1 MIVTLKELRI
11 SKGLNQAQCAE
22 YLGMS
27 TRNYQNYEND
37 AAKANTA
44 RYHAIFQK
52 LESYGQPVVTAAVLS
67 QMPEF
72 HTNVVTG
79 TGLRAVANSVAKYGK
94 RDCFSIL
101 QKFVTGSYDGKIC
114 ILYGLRRT
122 GKTTLLFQM
131 LSELPIE
138 KTAYI
143 KVQTIDDMSRLTKDL
158 KALYEL
164 GYRYAFIDEIT
175 LLSDFIDT
183 AAVLSDVFSMM
194 GMKIVVSGTDSLG
207 FAMANRDELYD
218 RSVTIHTSFIPFRE
232 YARLLNIRSVDSYI
246 EYGGT
251 LKMENMSFDDPDAAF
266 DEVAF
271 RDDESTRK
279 YIDTAISRNIQH
291 TLKNDHYGEYFN
303 QLRELYEKGELT
315 NVINRIVQHMN
326 HRFVLRVVEDEFKS
340 HDFGSAKELLLH
352 DLPAK
357 RATVLYDVNE
367 KQILERLKAI
377 IEVKEKSETTVSI
390 TQEHIDKVKK
400 YLLML
405 DLIVNCPERYESG
418 KQAEHIVFSQSG
430 MRYAIAKAL
439 VYSLM
444 QDAYFASI
452 PEADKAYITGKILD
466 DVKGRMLEDIVL
478 LEVCKAA
485 PSTMEAFKFKFDAG
499 GEFDMVI
506 YDKTSQNC
514 RIYEIKHSTETNEKQ
529 TLHLRDAEKCQIIE
543 NRFGP
548 ISGKFVLYRG
558 KDKFAEGVQYLNVEN
573 FLCGLK

>member
-1 MIVTLKELRI
+1 MSVTLKELRI

-44 RYHAIFQK
+44 RYHAIYQK
-52 LESYGQPVVTAAVLS
+52 LESYGQPVVSVSIPS
-67 QMPEF
+67 QTPEF

-79 TGLRAVANSVAKYGK
+79 AGLQALANSVAKYGK
-94 RDCFSIL
+94 RDCFSTL
-101 QKFVTGSYDGKIC
+101 QKFVNGSYDGKIC

-143 KVQTIDDMSRLTKDL
+143 KVQTIDDMSRVTKDL
-158 KALYEL
+158 KALFEL
-164 GYRYAFIDEIT
+164 GYRYVFIDEIT

-352 DLPAK
+352 DLPAE
-357 RATVLYDVNE
+357 RATVLYDVDE

-390 TQEHIDKVKK
+390 TQEHINKVKK

-418 KQAEHIVFSQSG
+418 KQAEHIVFSQPG

-514 RIYEIKHSTETNEKQ
+514 RIYEIKHSAKVNEKQ
-529 TLHLRDAEKCQIIE
+529 TIHLRDAEKCQIIE

>member
-1 MIVTLKELRI
+1 MSVTLKELRI

-44 RYHAIFQK
+44 RYHAIYQK
-52 LESYGQPVVTAAVLS
+52 LESYGQPVVSISLPS
-67 QMPEF
+67 QTTEF

-79 TGLRAVANSVAKYGK
+79 TGLQALANSVEKYGK
-94 RDCFSIL
+94 RDCFSTL
-101 QKFVTGSYDGKIC
+101 QKFVNGSYDGKIC

-131 LSELPIE
+131 LSDLPIE

-143 KVQTIDDMSRLTKDL
+143 KVQTTDDMSRLTKDL
-158 KALYEL
+158 KALFEL
-164 GYRYAFIDEIT
+164 GYRYVFIDEIT
-175 LLSDFIDT
+175 LLNDFIDT

-352 DLPAK
+352 DLPAE

-367 KQILERLKAI
+367 KQIFERLKAI
-377 IEVKEKSETTVSI
+377 IEVKEKSETTVPI

-418 KQAEHIVFSQSG
+418 KQAEHIVFSQPG

-452 PEADKAYITGKILD
+452 SEADKAYITGKILD

-478 LEVCKAA
+478 LEVRKTA

-506 YDKTSQNC
+506 YDKASQNC
-514 RIYEIKHSTETNEKQ
+514 RIYEIKHSTEANEKQ
-529 TLHLRDAEKCQIIE
+529 TLHLRDAEKCQIVE

-558 KDKFAEGVQYLNVEN
+558 KDTFAEDVQYLNVEN

>member
-1 MIVTLKELRI
+1 MSVTLKELRI
-11 SKGLNQAQCAE
+11 SKGLNQAQCAK

-37 AAKANTA
+37 ASKANTA
-44 RYHAIFQK
+44 RYHAIYQK
-52 LESYGQPVVTAAVLS
+52 LEIYGQPVVTAAVPS
-67 QMPEF
+67 QIPEF
-72 HTNVVTG
+72 YTNVVTG
-79 TGLRAVANSVAKYGK
+79 TGLQALANSVAKYGK
-94 RDCFSIL
+94 RGCFSTL
-101 QKFVTGSYDGKIC
+101 QKFVNGSYDGKIC

-143 KVQTIDDMSRLTKDL
+143 KVQTTDDMSRLTKDL
-158 KALYEL
+158 KVLFEL
-164 GYRYAFIDEIT
+164 GYRYVFIDEIT

-232 YARLLNIRSVDSYI
+232 YARLLNICSVDSYI

-251 LKMENMSFDDPDAAF
+251 LKMENMSFDDPDATF

-352 DLPAK
+352 DLPAE

-418 KQAEHIVFSQSG
+418 KQAEHIVFSQPG

-452 PEADKAYITGKILD
+452 SEADKAYITGKILD

-478 LEVCKAA
+478 LEVRKTA

-506 YDKTSQNC
+506 YDKTNQNC
-514 RIYEIKHSTETNEKQ
+514 RIYEIKHSTEANEKQ
-529 TLHLRDAEKCQIIE
+529 TLHLRDAEKCQIVE
-543 NRFGP
+543 KRFGP

-558 KDKFAEGVQYLNVEN
+558 KDTFAEGVQYLNVEN

>member
-1 MIVTLKELRI
+1 MSVTLKELRI

-44 RYHAIFQK
+44 RYHAIYQK
-52 LESYGQPVVTAAVLS
+52 LESYGQPVITAAIPS
-67 QMPEF
+67 QTPEF

-79 TGLRAVANSVAKYGK
+79 TGLQALANSVAKYGK
-94 RDCFSIL
+94 RDCFSTL
-101 QKFVTGSYDGKIC
+101 QKFVAGSYDGKIC

-143 KVQTIDDMSRLTKDL
+143 KVQTTDDMSRLTKDL
-158 KALYEL
+158 KALFEL
-164 GYRYAFIDEIT
+164 GYRYVFIDEIT

-271 RDDESTRK
+271 RNDESTRK

-315 NVINRIVQHMN
+315 NVINCIVQHMN

-352 DLPAK
+352 DLPAE

-377 IEVKEKSETTVSI
+377 IEVKEKSETTVPI

-418 KQAEHIVFSQSG
+418 KQAEHIVFSQPG

-452 PEADKAYITGKILD
+452 SEADKAYITGKILD

-478 LEVCKAA
+478 LEVRKTA

-506 YDKTSQNC
+506 YDKAGQNC
-514 RIYEIKHSTETNEKQ
+514 RIYEIKHSTEVNEKQ
-529 TLHLRDAEKCQIIE
+529 TLHLRDAEKCQIVE

-558 KDKFAEGVQYLNVEN
+558 KDTFAEGVQYLNVEN

>member
-1 MIVTLKELRI
+1 MSVTLKELRI

-44 RYHAIFQK
+44 RYHAIYQK
-52 LESYGQPVVTAAVLS
+52 LERYGQPDVTAAIPS
-67 QMPEF
+67 QIPEF
-72 HTNVVTG
+72 YTNVVTG
-79 TGLRAVANSVAKYGK
+79 AGLQALANSVAKYGK
-94 RDCFSIL
+94 RDCFSTL
-101 QKFVTGSYDGKIC
+101 QKFVNGSYDGKIC

-158 KALYEL
+158 KALFEL
-164 GYRYAFIDEIT
+164 GYRYVFIDEIT

-352 DLPAK
+352 DLPAE

-377 IEVKEKSETTVSI
+377 IEVKEKSETTVPI

-418 KQAEHIVFSQSG
+418 KQAEHIVFSQPG

-452 PEADKAYITGKILD
+452 SEADKAYITGKILD

-478 LEVCKAA
+478 LEVRKAA

-506 YDKTSQNC
+506 YDKAGQNC
-514 RIYEIKHSTETNEKQ
+514 RIYEIKHSTEVNEKQ
-529 TLHLRDAEKCQIIE
+529 TIHLRDAEKCQIVE

-558 KDKFAEGVQYLNVEN
+558 KDTFAEGVQYLNVEN

>member
-1 MIVTLKELRI
+1 MTLKELRI

-44 RYHAIFQK
+44 RYHAIYQK
-52 LESYGQPVVTAAVLS
+52 LESYGQPVVSVSLPS
-67 QMPEF
+67 QTTEF

-79 TGLRAVANSVAKYGK
+79 TGLQALANSVAKYGK
-94 RDCFSIL
+94 RDCFRTL
-101 QKFVTGSYDGKIC
+101 QKFVAGSYDGKIC

-143 KVQTIDDMSRLTKDL
+143 KVQTTDDMSRLTKDL
-158 KALYEL
+158 KVLFEL
-164 GYRYAFIDEIT
+164 GYRYVFIDEIT

-232 YARLLNIRSVDSYI
+232 YAQLLNIRSVDSYI

-340 HDFGSAKELLLH
+340 HDFGSAKDLLLH
-352 DLPAK
+352 DLPAE

-377 IEVKEKSETTVSI
+377 IEVKEKSETTVPI

-418 KQAEHIVFSQSG
+418 KQAEHIVFSQPG

-452 PEADKAYITGKILD
+452 SEADKAYITGKILD

-514 RIYEIKHSTETNEKQ
+514 RIYEIKHSAKVNEKQ
-529 TLHLRDAEKCQIIE
+529 TIHLRDAEKCQIVE
-543 NRFGP
+543 KRFGP

-558 KDKFAEGVQYLNVEN
+558 KDTLAEGVQYLNVEN

>member
-1 MIVTLKELRI
+1 MSVTLKELRI

-44 RYHAIFQK
+44 RYHAIYQK
-52 LESYGQPVVTAAVLS
+52 LEIYGQPVVTAAVPS
-67 QMPEF
+67 QIPEF
-72 HTNVVTG
+72 YTNVVTG
-79 TGLRAVANSVAKYGK
+79 TGLQALANSVAKYGK
-94 RDCFSIL
+94 RDCFSTL
-101 QKFVTGSYDGKIC
+101 QKFVNGSYDGKIC

-143 KVQTIDDMSRLTKDL
+143 KVQTTDDMSRLTKDL

-303 QLRELYEKGELT
+303 QLRELYENGELT

-352 DLPAK
+352 DLPAE

-377 IEVKEKSETTVSI
+377 IEVKEKSETTVPI

-485 PSTMEAFKFKFDAG
+485 PSTMEAFKFKFDVG

-514 RIYEIKHSTETNEKQ
+514 RIYEIKHSAKVNEKQ
-529 TLHLRDAEKCQIIE
+529 TIHLRDAEKCQIVE

-558 KDKFAEGVQYLNVEN
+558 KDTFAEGVQYLNVEN

>member
-1 MIVTLKELRI
+1 MTLKELRI

-37 AAKANTA
+37 ASKANTA
-44 RYHAIFQK
+44 RYHAIYQK
-52 LESYGQPVVTAAVLS
+52 LESYGQPVVTAAVPS
-67 QMPEF
+67 QTTEF

-79 TGLRAVANSVAKYGK
+79 TGLQALANSVAKYGK
-94 RDCFSIL
+94 RDCFSTL
-101 QKFVTGSYDGKIC
+101 QKFVNGSYDGKIC

-143 KVQTIDDMSRLTKDL
+143 KVQTTDDMSRLTKDL
-158 KALYEL
+158 KVLFEL
-164 GYRYAFIDEIT
+164 GYRYVFIDEIT

-418 KQAEHIVFSQSG
+418 KQAEHIVFSQPG

-452 PEADKAYITGKILD
+452 SEADKAYITGKILD

>member
-1 MIVTLKELRI
+1 MSVTLKELRI

-44 RYHAIFQK
+44 RYHAIYQK
-52 LESYGQPVVTAAVLS
+52 LESYGQPVVSVSLPS
-67 QMPEF
+67 QTTEF

-79 TGLRAVANSVAKYGK
+79 TGLQALANSVAKYGK
-94 RDCFSIL
+94 RDCFSTL
-101 QKFVTGSYDGKIC
+101 QKFVAGSYDGKIC

-143 KVQTIDDMSRLTKDL
+143 KVQTTDDMSRLTKDL
-158 KALYEL
+158 KVLFEL
-164 GYRYAFIDEIT
+164 GYRYVFIDEIT
-175 LLSDFIDT
+175 LLNDFIDT

-251 LKMENMSFDDPDAAF
+251 LKMENMSFDDSDAAF

-271 RDDESTRK
+271 RDDENTRK

-352 DLPAK
+352 DLPAE

-377 IEVKEKSETTVSI
+377 IEVKEKSETTVPI

-418 KQAEHIVFSQSG
+418 KQAEHIVFSQPG
-430 MRYAIAKAL
+430 LRYAIAKAL

-452 PEADKAYITGKILD
+452 SEADKAYITGKILD

-478 LEVCKAA
+478 LEVRKTA
-485 PSTMEAFKFKFDAG
+485 PSTMEAFKFKFDVG

-514 RIYEIKHSTETNEKQ
+514 RIYEIKHSTEANEKQ
-529 TLHLRDAEKCQIIE
+529 TLHLRDAEKCQI
-543 NRFGP
+543 
-548 ISGKFVLYRG
+548 
-558 KDKFAEGVQYLNVEN
+558 VEKIRLPRV
-573 FLCGLK
+573 FSI

>member
-79 TGLRAVANSVAKYGK
+79 TGLRALANSVAKYGK

-377 IEVKEKSETTVSI
+377 IEVKEKSETTVPI

-558 KDKFAEGVQYLNVEN
+558 KDTFAEGVQYLNVEN

>member
-1 MIVTLKELRI
+1 MSVTLKELRI

-44 RYHAIFQK
+44 RYHAIYQK
-52 LESYGQPVVTAAVLS
+52 LESYGQPVITAAGLS

-72 HTNVVTG
+72 YTNVVTG
-79 TGLRAVANSVAKYGK
+79 TGLQALANSVAKYGK
-94 RDCFSIL
+94 RDCFSTL
-101 QKFVTGSYDGKIC
+101 QKFVAGSYDGKIC

-158 KALYEL
+158 KVLFEL
-164 GYRYAFIDEIT
+164 GYRYVFIDEIT
-175 LLSDFIDT
+175 LLNDFIDT

-352 DLPAK
+352 DLPAE
-357 RATVLYDVNE
+357 RATVLYDVDE

-377 IEVKEKSETTVSI
+377 IEVKEKSETTVPI

-418 KQAEHIVFSQSG
+418 KQAEHIVFSQPG

-452 PEADKAYITGKILD
+452 SEADKAYITGKILD

-478 LEVCKAA
+478 LEVRKTA

-506 YDKTSQNC
+506 YDKTSKNC
-514 RIYEIKHSTETNEKQ
+514 RIYEIKHSAKVNEKQ
-529 TLHLRDAEKCQIIE
+529 TIHLRDAEKCQIVE
-543 NRFGP
+543 KRFGP

-558 KDKFAEGVQYLNVEN
+558 KDTFAEGVQYLNVEN
-573 FLCGLK
+573 YLCGLK

>member
-1 MIVTLKELRI
+1 MTLKELRI

-79 TGLRAVANSVAKYGK
+79 TGLRALANSVAKYGK

-266 DEVAF
+266 DEAAF

>member
-1 MIVTLKELRI
+1 MSVTLKELRI

-44 RYHAIFQK
+44 RYHAIYQK
-52 LESYGQPVVTAAVLS
+52 LESYGQPVVSVSLPS
-67 QMPEF
+67 QATEF

-79 TGLRAVANSVAKYGK
+79 TGLQALANSVAKYGK
-94 RDCFSIL
+94 RDCFSTL
-101 QKFVTGSYDGKIC
+101 QKFVAGSYDGKIC

-158 KALYEL
+158 KALFEL
-164 GYRYAFIDEIT
+164 GYRYVFIDEIT
-175 LLSDFIDT
+175 LLNDFIDT

-251 LKMENMSFDDPDAAF
+251 LKMENISFDDPDAAF

-352 DLPAK
+352 DLPAE

-418 KQAEHIVFSQSG
+418 KQTEHIVFSQPG

-478 LEVCKAA
+478 LEVRKTA

-506 YDKTSQNC
+506 YDKTSKNC
-514 RIYEIKHSTETNEKQ
+514 RIYEIKHSTEANEKQ
-529 TLHLRDAEKCQIIE
+529 TLHLRDAEKCQIVE
-543 NRFGP
+543 KRFGP

-558 KDKFAEGVQYLNVEN
+558 KDTFAEGVQYLNVEN

>member
-1 MIVTLKELRI
+1 MSVTLKELRI

-44 RYHAIFQK
+44 RYHAIYQK
-52 LESYGQPVVTAAVLS
+52 LESYGQPVVTAAVPS

-79 TGLRAVANSVAKYGK
+79 AGLQALANSVAKYGK
-94 RDCFSIL
+94 RDCFSTL
-101 QKFVTGSYDGKIC
+101 QKFVNGSYDGKIC

-352 DLPAK
+352 DLPAE

-377 IEVKEKSETTVSI
+377 IEVKEKSETTVPI

-478 LEVCKAA
+478 LEVRKTA
-485 PSTMEAFKFKFDAG
+485 PSTMEAFKFKFDVG

-514 RIYEIKHSTETNEKQ
+514 RIYEIKHSTEANEKQ
-529 TLHLRDAEKCQIIE
+529 TLHLRDAEKCQIVE
-543 NRFGP
+543 KRFGP

-558 KDKFAEGVQYLNVEN
+558 KDTFAEGVQYLNVEN

>member
-79 TGLRAVANSVAKYGK
+79 TGLRALANSVAKYGK

-377 IEVKEKSETTVSI
+377 IEVKEKSETTVPI

-418 KQAEHIVFSQSG
+418 KQAEHIVFSQPG

-478 LEVCKAA
+478 LEVCKAE

-499 GEFDMVI
+499 GELDMVI

-514 RIYEIKHSTETNEKQ
+514 RIYEIKHSAEVNEKQ
-529 TLHLRDAEKCQIIE
+529 TIHLRDAEKCQIVE

>member
-1 MIVTLKELRI
+1 MSVTLKELRI

-44 RYHAIFQK
+44 RYHAIYQK
-52 LESYGQPVVTAAVLS
+52 LESYGQPVVTAAVPS
-67 QMPEF
+67 QTTEF

-79 TGLRAVANSVAKYGK
+79 AGLQALANSVAKYGK
-94 RDCFSIL
+94 RDCFSTL
-101 QKFVTGSYDGKIC
+101 QKFVNGSYDGKIC

-143 KVQTIDDMSRLTKDL
+143 KVQTTDDMSRLTKDL
-158 KALYEL
+158 KVLFEL
-164 GYRYAFIDEIT
+164 GYRYVFIDEIT

-352 DLPAK
+352 DLPAE

-418 KQAEHIVFSQSG
+418 KQAEHIVFSQPG

-452 PEADKAYITGKILD
+452 SEADKAYITGKILD

-478 LEVCKAA
+478 LEVRKTA

-506 YDKTSQNC
+506 YDKAGQNC
-514 RIYEIKHSTETNEKQ
+514 RIYEIKHSTEVNKKQ
-529 TLHLRDAEKCQIIE
+529 TLHLRDAEKCQIVE

-558 KDKFAEGVQYLNVEN
+558 KDTFAEGVQYLNVEN

>member
-79 TGLRAVANSVAKYGK
+79 TGLRALANSVAKYGK

-158 KALYEL
+158 KTLFEL
-164 GYRYAFIDEIT
+164 GYRYVFIDEIT

-352 DLPAK
+352 DLPAE

>member
-1 MIVTLKELRI
+1 MSVTLKELRI

-44 RYHAIFQK
+44 RYHAIYQK
-52 LESYGQPVVTAAVLS
+52 LESYGQPVVTAAVPS

-72 HTNVVTG
+72 YTNVVTG
-79 TGLRAVANSVAKYGK
+79 TGLRALANSVAKYGK
-94 RDCFSIL
+94 RDCFSTL
-101 QKFVTGSYDGKIC
+101 QKFVAGSYDGKIC

-131 LSELPIE
+131 LSDLPIE

-143 KVQTIDDMSRLTKDL
+143 KVQTTDDMSRLTKDL
-158 KALYEL
+158 KVLFEL
-164 GYRYAFIDEIT
+164 GYRYVFIDEIT
-175 LLSDFIDT
+175 LLNDFIDT

-340 HDFGSAKELLLH
+340 HDFDSAKELLLH
-352 DLPAK
+352 DLPAE
-357 RATVLYDVNE
+357 RATVLYDVDE

-418 KQAEHIVFSQSG
+418 KQAEHIVFSQPG

-452 PEADKAYITGKILD
+452 SEADKAYITGKILD

-514 RIYEIKHSTETNEKQ
+514 RIYEIKHSAKVNEKQ
-529 TLHLRDAEKCQIIE
+529 TIHLRDAEKCQIVE

-558 KDKFAEGVQYLNVEN
+558 KDTFAEGVQYLNVEN

>member
-1 MIVTLKELRI
+1 MTLKELRI
-11 SKGLNQAQCAE
+11 SKGLNQAQCAK

-37 AAKANTA
+37 ASKANTA
-44 RYHAIFQK
+44 RYHAIYQK
-52 LESYGQPVVTAAVLS
+52 LESYGQPVVTAAVPS
-67 QMPEF
+67 QTTEF

-79 TGLRAVANSVAKYGK
+79 AGLQALANSVAKYGK
-94 RDCFSIL
+94 RDCFSTL
-101 QKFVTGSYDGKIC
+101 QKFVNGSCDGKIC

-143 KVQTIDDMSRLTKDL
+143 KVQTTDDMSRLTKDL
-158 KALYEL
+158 KVLFEL
-164 GYRYAFIDEIT
+164 GYRYVFIDEIT

-352 DLPAK
+352 DLPAE

-418 KQAEHIVFSQSG
+418 KQAEHIVFFQSG

-514 RIYEIKHSTETNEKQ
+514 RIYEIKHSAKVNEKQ
-529 TLHLRDAEKCQIIE
+529 TIHLRDAEKCQIVE

-558 KDKFAEGVQYLNVEN
+558 KDTFAEGVQYLNVEN

>member
-1 MIVTLKELRI
+1 MSVTLKELRI
-11 SKGLNQAQCAE
+11 LKGLNQAQCAE

-44 RYHAIFQK
+44 RYHAIYQK
-52 LESYGQPVVTAAVLS
+52 LESYGQPVVSVSLPS
-67 QMPEF
+67 QTTEF

-79 TGLRAVANSVAKYGK
+79 TGLQALANSVAKYGK
-94 RDCFSIL
+94 RNCFSTL

-158 KALYEL
+158 KALFEL
-164 GYRYAFIDEIT
+164 GYRYVFIDEIT

-232 YARLLNIRSVDSYI
+232 YARLLNICSVDSYI

-352 DLPAK
+352 DLPAE

-377 IEVKEKSETTVSI
+377 IEVKEKSETTVLI

-418 KQAEHIVFSQSG
+418 KQAEHIVFSQPG

-452 PEADKAYITGKILD
+452 SEADKAYITGKILD

-478 LEVCKAA
+478 LEVRKTA

-506 YDKTSQNC
+506 YDKAGQNC
-514 RIYEIKHSTETNEKQ
+514 RIYEIKHSTEVNEKQ
-529 TLHLRDAEKCQIIE
+529 TLHLRDAEKCQIVE
-543 NRFGP
+543 KRFGP

-558 KDKFAEGVQYLNVEN
+558 KDTFAEGVQYLNVEN